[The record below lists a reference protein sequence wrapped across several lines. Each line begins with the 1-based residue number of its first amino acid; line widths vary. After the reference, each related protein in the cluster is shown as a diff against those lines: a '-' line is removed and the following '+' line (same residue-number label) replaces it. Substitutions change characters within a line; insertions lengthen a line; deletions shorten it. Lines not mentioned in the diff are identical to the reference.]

1 MIKIL
6 TPLPPEAIA
15 YEAEFRAAVDHFMQ
29 RPNKT
34 RAAKVIKFLRCSHS
48 ALHDLSD
55 EEVELLNPY
64 LLNY

>member
-15 YEAEFRAAVDHFMQ
+15 YQAELRAAVDHFMQ

-34 RAAKVIKFLRCSHS
+34 RAEKVFRFLRWDNS

>member
-6 TPLPPEAIA
+6 APRPSEAIA
-15 YEAEFRAAVDHFMQ
+15 LEAEFRAAVDHFMQ

-34 RAAKVIKFLRCSHS
+34 RAAKVFKFLRWDNS
-48 ALHDLSD
+48 ALHNLSD

>member
-48 ALHDLSD
+48 AMHDLTD
-55 EEVELLNPY
+55 EEVALINPY
-64 LLNY
+64 LLSY